1 MSFSNKWIKP
11 QNEINNVGMKLLEN
25 IKPPSPLKPRI
36 EEAQKR
42 LHSQIA
48 KLENMSMKMEE
59 KDQVIFKRV
68 ISAMQSHDSQYAKI
82 LSNELSQIRKMNKMI
97 TSAKLALEQIQLRLN
112 TITELGDVIVTLS
125 PAMSVIKNI
134 QGGLTSM
141 MPEAGQSFGKITDI
155 LNGIMNESGQIPQTT
170 EMTGNTNAIS
180 EDAMKI
186 IEEASAI
193 LALEQIQL
201 RLNTI
206 TELGDVIVTLS
217 PAMSVIKNIQGG
229 LTSMMPEA
237 GQSFGKI
244 TDILNGI
251 MNESGQSPQTTEMT
265 GNTNAIS
272 EDAMKI
278 IEEASAIVEQNM
290 KDKFPDLPNTAID
303 SKVTES
309 NSLY

>member
-1 MSFSNKWIKP
+1 MSFSNKWTKP

-42 LHSQIA
+42 LHSQIS

-59 KDQVIFKRV
+59 KDQLIFKRV

-155 LNGIMNESGQIPQTT
+155 LNGIMNESGQIPQTS
-170 EMTGNTNAIS
+170 EITGNTN
-180 EDAMKI
+180 
-186 IEEASAI
+186 
-193 LALEQIQL
+193 
-201 RLNTI
+201 N
-206 TELGDVIVTLS
+206 
-217 PAMSVIKNIQGG
+217 
-229 LTSMMPEA
+229 
-237 GQSFGKI
+237 
-244 TDILNGI
+244 
-251 MNESGQSPQTTEMT
+251 
-265 GNTNAIS
+265 IS

-278 IEEASAIVEQNM
+278 IEEASAIVEQSM
-290 KDKFPDLPNTAID
+290 KDKFPDLPNNNIESKTA
-303 SKVTES
+303 ES
-309 NSLY
+309 NQLY

>member
-11 QNEINNVGMKLLEN
+11 QQNELNNVGMKLLEN

-42 LHSQIA
+42 LHSQIS

-170 EMTGNTNAIS
+170 EIPGNSNNLG
-180 EDAMKI
+180 EDAMK
-186 IEEASAI
+186 
-193 LALEQIQL
+193 
-201 RLNTI
+201 T
-206 TELGDVIVTLS
+206 
-217 PAMSVIKNIQGG
+217 
-229 LTSMMPEA
+229 
-237 GQSFGKI
+237 
-244 TDILNGI
+244 
-251 MNESGQSPQTTEMT
+251 
-265 GNTNAIS
+265 
-272 EDAMKI
+272 

-290 KDKFPDLPNTAID
+290 KDKFPDLPNTTID

>member
-11 QNEINNVGMKLLEN
+11 QQNELNNVGMKLLEN

-42 LHSQIA
+42 LHSQIS
-48 KLENMSMKMEE
+48 KLESMSMKMEE

-155 LNGIMNESGQIPQTT
+155 LNGIMNDSGQIPQAT
-170 EMTGNTNAIS
+170 EIPGNSNS
-180 EDAMKI
+180 
-186 IEEASAI
+186 
-193 LALEQIQL
+193 
-201 RLNTI
+201 
-206 TELGDVIVTLS
+206 LG
-217 PAMSVIKNIQGG
+217 
-229 LTSMMPEA
+229 
-237 GQSFGKI
+237 
-244 TDILNGI
+244 
-251 MNESGQSPQTTEMT
+251 
-265 GNTNAIS
+265 

-290 KDKFPDLPNTAID
+290 KDKFPDLPNTTID